1 MFVGLGVSMAQ
12 ITLTPGDLIEQ
23 SIELRFNKKAIERN
37 DTVVFRMKYDSS
49 NFTFTTSPLFPIKDN
64 LLLVPADL
72 YVRTVLDSNGIIV
85 TFTPN
90 ETADA
95 FSNAG
100 IKIEVLPLACSKKI
114 SNNIDYEG
122 DIFAEFSDIEYYT
135 PMAGW
140 IKILIW
146 IVAIL
151 IVAFLIWFIL
161 SRDNMPLGKKT
172 FQRGKIN
179 FLGDDAPVSSIKLDS
194 LKGLSF
200 DKYYPQLSD
209 TTLIPF
215 DKRKRNK
222 KKRVAKLICK
232 DTALKISIVNGTFKE
247 SFLGSGELYHMDR
260 IEITKQDQ
268 NKITLEYTN
277 SKNQRNYGI

>member
-95 FSNAG
+95 FSNADFT
-100 IKIEVLPLACSKKI
+100 KLYSFKYL
-114 SNNIDYEG
+114 
-122 DIFAEFSDIEYYT
+122 F
-135 PMAGW
+135 
-140 IKILIW
+140 
-146 IVAIL
+146 
-151 IVAFLIWFIL
+151 FI
-161 SRDNMPLGKKT
+161 
-172 FQRGKIN
+172 
-179 FLGDDAPVSSIKLDS
+179 
-194 LKGLSF
+194 
-200 DKYYPQLSD
+200 
-209 TTLIPF
+209 
-215 DKRKRNK
+215 
-222 KKRVAKLICK
+222 
-232 DTALKISIVNGTFKE
+232 
-247 SFLGSGELYHMDR
+247 
-260 IEITKQDQ
+260 
-268 NKITLEYTN
+268 
-277 SKNQRNYGI
+277 